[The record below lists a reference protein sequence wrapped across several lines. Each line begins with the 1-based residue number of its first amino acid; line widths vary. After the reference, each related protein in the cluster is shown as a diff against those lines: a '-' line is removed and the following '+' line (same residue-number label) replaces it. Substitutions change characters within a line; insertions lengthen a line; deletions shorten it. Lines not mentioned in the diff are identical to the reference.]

1 MFAFHKELHVMK
13 RVFHASLV
21 LALVLI
27 PLSFVVAQDDVVEL
41 TMGSWRTEDI
51 EQWDAIIAAFNEEFP
66 NIQISFEPTLNTE
79 YDQSLRA
86 SLDAGGGPDL
96 ITCRPFDISLAMFEQ
111 GFLADVTDIVD
122 GAITEDGEAAF
133 GPVARSGWV
142 SDDGASIYC
151 IPMASVLHGFF
162 YNEVMFEENGW
173 AVPETTDE
181 FLALLQEIED
191 SGVTPLALGTSD
203 GWTNWTMGFHSN
215 APNWYGGEE
224 GRQALIAGEVALTDP
239 QFVEPVEFVLAW
251 EPFLPD
257 GYASIGYAD
266 TQQLFPLGSAAI
278 FPAGSWDIPLFQ
290 GEEEEGFFK
299 LAAFKPPVPEAGQDC
314 YVTDHVDIGLGM
326 NTNSGEAEQEA
337 ARTFLEWV
345 AGPEFAALYTNQQPG
360 FFSLSGYDIEIEN
373 EVAAEMASW
382 KSTCD
387 TTIRLESQYLSR
399 GEVSP
404 RLEAWR
410 LFPAAF
416 AGDVSAEDM
425 MTELQGYLFYPEG

>member
-1 MFAFHKELHVMK
+1 MHKVIRAGVSMLLLM
-13 RVFHASLV
+13 
-21 LALVLI
+21 I
-27 PLSFVVAQDDVVEL
+27 GMSFVAAQDDVVEL

-51 EQWDAIIAAFNEEFP
+51 EQWDAIIGAFNEEFP

-96 ITCRPFDISLAMFEQ
+96 ITCRPFDISLALYEQ
-111 GFLADVTDIVD
+111 GFLAEVTDLLD
-122 GAITEDGEAAF
+122 AATTEDGESAF

-142 SDDGASIYC
+142 ADDGESIYC
-151 IPMASVLHGFF
+151 VPMASVLHGFF

-181 FLALLQEIED
+181 FLALLAEIQEAGI
-191 SGVTPLALGTSD
+191 TPLALGTAD

-215 APNWYGGEE
+215 APNWYGGEA
-224 GRQALIAGEVALTDP
+224 GRQALIAGDVAITDP
-239 QFVEPVEFVLAW
+239 EFVEPIEFVLEW
-251 EPFLPD
+251 EPFLPE
-257 GYASIGYAD
+257 GYSSVGYAD
-266 TQQLFPLGSAAI
+266 TQQLFPLGAAAI
-278 FPAGSWDIPLFQ
+278 FPAGSWDIPFFQ
-290 GEEEEGFFK
+290 AQEEDDFFK
-299 LAAFKPPVPEAGQDC
+299 LASFKPVVPEAGQDC

-326 NTNSGEAEQEA
+326 NLNSGEAEQAA

-345 AGPEFAALYTNQQPG
+345 AGPEFAALYTNEQPG
-360 FFSLSGYDIEIEN
+360 FFSLSNYPIEIEN
-373 EVAAEMASW
+373 EVAAQMAGW
-382 KSTCD
+382 KTECD
-387 TTIRLESQYLSR
+387 TTIRLEAQYLSR

-416 AGDVSAEDM
+416 AGEVTAEEM
-425 MTELQGYLFYPEG
+425 AAELQGYLFYPDS